1 MKSGYSCLGRKIF
14 PIGAGL
20 ILLLCSCSFVEPDIE
35 LPPDESAQ
43 SDVWHRNLFD
53 VDFSLLYGGKLSE
66 LKVLYDKYASTENY
80 VECTFQFL
88 EIPDTWYSPDFIY
101 GYDLMPD
108 SEKEKYSDMSVEGEL
123 YPVIAIQIS
132 PNCFDLFDIAVAQGR
147 KFSVEDANYFEGTT
161 IPVLVGSNYAEYV
174 DLGDTFSGYYLL
186 KEFSFCVV
194 GIMAEGSNITV
205 NSSIAELNS
214 YVVMPSFSCQNVPD
228 SESEDLFQVRHYV
241 NKLTGLYPASE
252 TSEIQLLNSE
262 LEQLDIGYTEI
273 H

>member
-1 MKSGYSCLGRKIF
+1 M
-14 PIGAGL
+14 
-20 ILLLCSCSFVEPDIE
+20 
-35 LPPDESAQ
+35 
-43 SDVWHRNLFD
+43 
-53 VDFSLLYGGKLSE
+53 
-66 LKVLYDKYASTENY
+66 
-80 VECTFQFL
+80 
-88 EIPDTWYSPDFIY
+88 
-101 GYDLMPD
+101 
-108 SEKEKYSDMSVEGEL
+108 
-123 YPVIAIQIS
+123 
-132 PNCFDLFDIAVAQGR
+132 
-147 KFSVEDANYFEGTT
+147 
-161 IPVLVGSNYAEYV
+161 
-174 DLGDTFSGYYLL
+174 GDTFSGYYLL

-205 NSSIAELNS
+205 NSSILKLDS